1 MSERLWD
8 TLTFAAV
15 GLPAVVFAI
24 GKAYLAFLMYRGTR
38 IRTPLGLWLM
48 RLYAVVAMFSFAIGI
63 AYLLTVSDRAGWLE
77 TQFLAVRQLMRIGI
91 GLLYLLGIGAGVN
104 LWKEVERIEAQER
117 EREP

>member
-48 RLYAVVAMFSFAIGI
+48 RLYAVVAEFEPAQVTDRVDERRAQADVDRDGHVGSVDAGAIPQR
-63 AYLLTVSDRAGWLE
+63 LTLDAERAWP
-77 TQFLAVRQLMRIGI
+77 
-91 GLLYLLGIGAGVN
+91 AGRF
-104 LWKEVERIEAQER
+104 EPERR
-117 EREP
+117 PR